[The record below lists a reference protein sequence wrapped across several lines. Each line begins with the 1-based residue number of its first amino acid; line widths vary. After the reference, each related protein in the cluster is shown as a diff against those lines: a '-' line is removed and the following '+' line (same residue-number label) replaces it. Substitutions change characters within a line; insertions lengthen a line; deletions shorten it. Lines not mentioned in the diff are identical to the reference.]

1 MKGKERGRGSR
12 EKMGFCEI
20 KKEKKKK
27 KKRVRLVVGVK
38 SILVA
43 GVKSEG
49 KGSFIEASLLVNIFT
64 I

>member
-20 KKEKKKK
+20 KKEKKI
-27 KKRVRLVVGVK
+27 KKRVKLVVGVK
-38 SILVA
+38 S
-43 GVKSEG
+43 EG
-49 KGSFIEASLLVNIFT
+49 ERKLQGSFLTCKYLYNI